1 VNDAFAGEDL
11 TRRRDRAQACGEVEG
26 AAAVPAVGQRN
37 GLPRIEADADSKREP
52 GSLGTLLAA
61 TALHL
66 DGRAEGLT
74 RRGEDDKR
82 LVTAK
87 LDQIAV
93 VFGHDA
99 SDDVGE
105 RRGEGCGGLVTVL
118 LREACVAADVRDQ
131 EGANDRDRARARVL
145 PPVNLLVIAVDGSV

>member
-1 VNDAFAGEDL
+1 VDHSGRSQDL
-11 TRRRDRAQACGEVEG
+11 PGLRLG
-26 AAAVPAVGQRN
+26 AEPRSQIQGTAAIPASHWN
-37 GLPRIEADADSKREP
+37 GLPRVEADADSKREP

-66 DGRAEGLT
+66 DCGAQSLT
-74 RRGEDDKR
+74 GRGEDDKR
-82 LVTAK
+82 LVPAE

-118 LREACVAADVRDQ
+118 LREACVAADVCDQ

-145 PPVNLLVIAVDGSV
+145 PPVNLLVIAVDDSV